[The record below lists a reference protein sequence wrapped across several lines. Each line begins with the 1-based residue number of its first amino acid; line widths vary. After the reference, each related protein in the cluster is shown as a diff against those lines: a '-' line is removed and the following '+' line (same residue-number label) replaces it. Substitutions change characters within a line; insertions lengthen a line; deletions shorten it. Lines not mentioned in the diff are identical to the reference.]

1 MAIKYDASLLKATQ
15 RMSTGKATSKI
26 SFDDPGRHAMTQRCT
41 WISVAVNVLLTAAQV
56 VAGMVANSQA
66 LIADGMHSLSDL
78 VCDFLVL
85 FAAHHSKDPA
95 DERHPYGHARIETA
109 ASFALG
115 AILAATGGAI
125 IWSAA
130 MKLQD
135 PGSLPPVAPLALWTA
150 LLALVAK
157 EGLFRYM
164 LHVGESLRSPM
175 LIANAWHARSDA
187 ASSLVVAVGI
197 GGNLMGFV
205 FADSLAAV
213 IVGFMIVRM
222 GVVFSWEALQELIDT
237 GLSVEEVDSIRQVI
251 IDTQGVGSLHELRT
265 RRMAHRSLVDAHVC
279 VDPRISVSEG
289 HRIAE
294 ATRKRVLDSH
304 PTVSDVLV
312 HVDVEDDEDHDSTS
326 QNMPDRG
333 ELMNFLAPVLAAL
346 PKPQRVVLHYLR
358 GRVEAEVY
366 LPCDVLADPALVRAA
381 ERQFVERLRERPVLS
396 VLSINYRQRIFPV
409 RHD

>member
-1 MAIKYDASLLKATQ
+1 
-15 RMSTGKATSKI
+15 MSTRVENPEI
-26 SFDDPGRHAMTQRCT
+26 SFDDPGRHAMAQRCT
-41 WISVAVNVLLTAAQV
+41 WVSVLVNVLLTAAQV
-56 VAGMVANSQA
+56 VAGIIANSQA

-95 DERHPYGHARIETA
+95 DESHPYGHARIETA

-115 AILAATGGAI
+115 AILAVTGAAI

-130 MKLQD
+130 IKLQD
-135 PGSLPPVAPLALWTA
+135 LSNLPPVAPLALWAACAA
-150 LLALVAK
+150 LIAK

-164 LHVGESLRSPM
+164 LHVGERLRSPM

-205 FADSLAAV
+205 FADSIAAV

-251 IDTQGVGSLHELRT
+251 VDTPGVGSLHELRT

-279 VDPRISVSEG
+279 VNPRISVSEG

-294 ATRKRVLDSH
+294 TTRKRVLDSH
-304 PTVSDVLV
+304 PSVADVLV
-312 HVDVEDDEDHDSTS
+312 HVDVEDDLDHDSKS
-326 QNMPDRG
+326 QSLPDRSV
-333 ELMNFLAPVLAAL
+333 LVSHLAPVLAGL
-346 PKPQRVVLHYLR
+346 PEPHRVVLHYLN
-358 GRVEAEVY
+358 GRVEAEVF
-366 LPCDVLADPALVRAA
+366 LPYDALADSALIDRA
-381 ERQFVERLRERPVLS
+381 ERDFAECLRAHPLLRS
-396 VLSINYRQRIFPV
+396 LSINYRQRVLPV
-409 RHD
+409 QRD

>member
-15 RMSTGKATSKI
+15 RMSTGKAASKI

-333 ELMNFLAPVLAAL
+333 ELMDFLAPVLAAL

>member
-1 MAIKYDASLLKATQ
+1 MENPE
-15 RMSTGKATSKI
+15 I
-26 SFDDPGRHAMTQRCT
+26 SFDDPGRHAMAQRCT
-41 WISVAVNVLLTAAQV
+41 WVSVLVNVLLTAAQV
-56 VAGMVANSQA
+56 VAGIIANSQA

-95 DERHPYGHARIETA
+95 DESHPYGHARIETA

-115 AILAATGGAI
+115 AILAVTGAAI

-130 MKLQD
+130 IKLQD
-135 PGSLPPVAPLALWTA
+135 LSNLPPVAPLALWTA
-150 LLALVAK
+150 CAALIAK

-164 LHVGESLRSPM
+164 LHVGERLRSPM

-205 FADSLAAV
+205 FADSIAAV

-251 IDTQGVGSLHELRT
+251 VDTPGVGSLHELRT

-279 VDPRISVSEG
+279 VNPRISVSEG

-294 ATRKRVLDSH
+294 TTRKRVLDSH
-304 PTVSDVLV
+304 PSVADVLV
-312 HVDVEDDEDHDSTS
+312 HVDVEDDLDHDSKS
-326 QNMPDRG
+326 QSLPDRSV
-333 ELMNFLAPVLAAL
+333 LVSHLAPVLAGL
-346 PKPQRVVLHYLR
+346 PEPHRVVLHYLN
-358 GRVEAEVY
+358 GRVEAEVF
-366 LPCDVLADPALVRAA
+366 LPYDALADSALIDRA
-381 ERQFVERLRERPVLS
+381 ERDFAECLRAHPLLRS
-396 VLSINYRQRIFPV
+396 LSINYRQRVLPV
-409 RHD
+409 QRD